1 MSPSSGCQ
9 PEARPGVDPR
19 REWLGLAALLAA
31 GLLLRLAF
39 VTAFPTRPTSDFRG
53 LLDFGLWMRD
63 RSIVAGAYYWDFF
76 SPGLPLL
83 LSLLLRA
90 FPADPVATARL
101 STAVAT
107 GLLPAFPY
115 LLWRGAQP
123 RWVRLLAGGLLAVWP
138 GQVAFSGVVAQDNWV
153 LLPAVALGALAVRSL
168 TVRESH
174 PVAAGLLYALGV
186 AVRQEMLVAL
196 LPLLLGAALGARG
209 EGSWRWRRALLLC
222 ALAAGAPLLLLAL
235 QRRAATGRFALTSEH
250 GGVAVLGS
258 YIPGSTA
265 DAWGNPIPYLAAVEP
280 ELLENTAELRR
291 RALGLAVREA
301 LARPAFHAA
310 RIAAFTLDFAVSGE
324 AGNIV
329 WSLTAPDVLPPS
341 ARPRA
346 LAIRRPL
353 YDFLHFEMAALL
365 ALFLASLLLARRQPA
380 VWLLAAAIALKVG
393 IHAVTVAQGRYFLA
407 ATALQILAIALGAR
421 EAARLP
427 SRRPVAAALAL
438 GGTAAAGLLLLGPG
452 AVARVRLRDVDPP
465 RTYRF
470 SLGPAPG
477 EPRVLDCRI
486 ERGRLVTASDTVA
499 TMETFG
505 PHPSPGEKAVADC
518 LFRAAAPSP
527 PLVLRLL
534 DPYAPGGLPGRMLQR
549 VLVDGREALVHDV
562 AAEPGSGWTEIPL
575 GALGPGRRP
584 AVTIELAAG
593 QPDPGIAWGRVAA
606 TSFELAYAQE
616 KR

>member
-1 MSPSSGCQ
+1 MSPSSGCR
-9 PEARPGVDPR
+9 PEARPGGDPR
-19 REWLGLAALLAA
+19 REWLGLAALLAT

-39 VTAFPTRPTSDFRG
+39 VTAFPTLPVSDFRG

-63 RSIVAGAYYWDFF
+63 RSIVTGAYYWDFF
-76 SPGLPLL
+76 SPGLPLI
-83 LSLLLRA
+83 LSLLLRV
-90 FPADPVATARL
+90 FRADPEATARL

-123 RWVRLLAGGLLAVWP
+123 RWVRLLAGGLLAVWT

-153 LLPAVALGALAVRSL
+153 LIPVVALGALAVRSL
-168 TVRESH
+168 TARESH
-174 PVAAGLLYALGV
+174 PLAAGLLYALGV
-186 AVRQEMLVAL
+186 AIRQEMLVAL
-196 LPLLLGAALGARG
+196 LPLLLGAALGARR
-209 EGSWRWRRALLLC
+209 EGLRRWRKPLLVC

-265 DAWGNPIPYLAAVEP
+265 NAWGSPIPYLAAVEP
-280 ELLENTAELRR
+280 ELLESTAELRR

-310 RIAAFTLDFAVSGE
+310 RITAFTLDFAVSAEG
-324 AGNIV
+324 GNIT
-329 WSLTAPDVLPPS
+329 WSLTGPDVLPPS

-346 LAIRRPL
+346 LALGLPL
-353 YDFLHFEMAALL
+353 YNFLHFEMAALL

-380 VWLLAAAIALKVG
+380 VWLLAAAVALKVG

-407 ATALQILAIALGAR
+407 ATALQILVIALGAR

-427 SRRPVAAALAL
+427 SRRSVAAALAL
-438 GGTAAAGLLLLGPG
+438 GGTVAAGPLLLGPA
-452 AVARVRLRDVDPP
+452 AVAWVRLRDVDPP

-477 EPRVLDCRI
+477 EPRLLDCKI
-486 ERGRLVTASDTVA
+486 ERGRLANASDTGA
-499 TMETFG
+499 TLETFD
-505 PHPSPGEKAVADC
+505 PNPSPGEKAVADC
-518 LFRAAAPSP
+518 LFRASAPST

-534 DPYAPGGLPGRMLQR
+534 DPYAPGGLPGRMVQR
-549 VLVDGREALVHDV
+549 VLVDGREVLVHDI

-575 GALGPGRRP
+575 GAPGPGRRP
-584 AVTIELAAG
+584 AVTIELAAV
-593 QPDPGIAWGRVAA
+593 QPDPGLAWGRAAA